1 MAKPLR
7 FDTGRAGRK
16 RRRTNTRARSW
27 RRIPAW
33 LVIAVAAGAIGWF
46 VRQQGN
52 GEIWVQQNS
61 EFTLCENRAS
71 SACVIDGDTIMIGKR
86 KIRMSGYNAPELA
99 GECSAEKSLALESRG
114 ALLQWLNAG
123 PFLMSG
129 GDEPPFDKYGRELR
143 EFRRGNDWLADAM
156 IRGGLAQQ
164 SGWGF
169 VHGGWCG

>member
-7 FDTGRAGRK
+7 FDTGRVGRK
-16 RRRTNTRARSW
+16 RRRTNTRTRLW

-46 VRQQGN
+46 VRQPGN
-52 GEIWVQQNS
+52 GEIWVQQS
-61 EFTLCENRAS
+61 TGFTLCENRAS

-99 GECSAEKSLALESRG
+99 GECSEEKSLALESRG
-114 ALLQWLNAG
+114 ALVQWLNAG

-129 GDEPPFDKYGRELR
+129 GDVPPYDKYGRELR
-143 EFRRGNDWLADAM
+143 EFRRGNDWLADVM

-169 VHGGWCG
+169 VRGGWCG